1 MATYLENLTT
11 ARDNIAAQ
19 LADITAN
26 PKPTY
31 NIDGQMVDWTAH
43 FNALMAALDKLEGQ
57 INAAD
62 PFEIHSTGFS

>member
-19 LADITAN
+19 LANMTAN

-43 FNALMAALDKLEGQ
+43 FNALLTALKTLEAD
-57 INAAD
+57 INSTD